1 MDFIFLMLGAVC
13 LAEGI
18 DLFMGRDFIMFLG
31 DTKKDDYD
39 AEKVFAVE
47 KWLFLID
54 GICSFVIG
62 LNWFPQAADLAAMG
76 IFAATLAAHVYVFKS
91 KRFRREK

>member
-1 MDFIFLMLGAVC
+1 MDFLFLCLGAVC

-18 DLFMGRDFIMFLG
+18 DLFFGKDFLMFIG
-31 DTKKDDYD
+31 DANKDDYD

-62 LNWFPQAADLAAMG
+62 LNWFSGTLEWVILG
-76 IFAATLAAHVYVFKS
+76 IFAVTLVIHTYVFKS
-91 KRFRREK
+91 RRFRKKG